1 MESMS
6 SGVEENYR
14 KNLMI
19 VATMIS
25 IYSIAGGGFDSE
37 LTIAGAKLKFSNPQY
52 LEYVSIVVLLFLWWR
67 HWLVSVELRDEF
79 NSHVNRQVYT
89 PAFIVELIEERACGK
104 NFERFDIISDRY
116 WNGAPDIKNALFYK
130 VGFLHFTYVLSHVD
144 KEGRVRSYKYEFNFI
159 SNPKIFLLVNYA
171 YRKAWLKSVL
181 LNTYFGDAILPS
193 VVSVIALTAYIYNY
207 LSR

>member
-14 KNLMI
+14 KNLML
-19 VATMIS
+19 VASIIS

-37 LTIAGAKLKFSNPQY
+37 LAIAGAKLKFSNPQY
-52 LEYVSIVVLLFLWWR
+52 LEYASIVVLLFFWWR

-79 NSHVNRQVYT
+79 NNHVNRNVIT
-89 PAFIVELIEERACGK
+89 PNFIVELIEKRAYGK
-104 NFERFDIISDRY
+104 NVKEFDILSDRY
-116 WNGAPDIKNALFYK
+116 WNGSPNISDALFYK
-130 VGFLHFTYVLSHVD
+130 LGFLQFMYVLPHVD
-144 KEGRVRSYKYEFNFI
+144 KEGREKSYKYEFNFK

-181 LNTYFGDAILPS
+181 LNKYFGDAILPS
-193 VVSVIALTAYIYNY
+193 VVSVIALTTYIYNY